1 MFERSGA
8 MNTDELL
15 SYAIRHFGKNSISEV
30 KDNPNLVAFSSPIT
44 KNWFALLNLD
54 PRNKSLNINCG
65 DFAGTIKDLPG
76 FSASSLIKE
85 AKWVEVSL
93 GLSNQKIKKAL
104 EYAFKIALMSN
115 KRPNPEKLIYISD
128 DPIKNGEESVYH
140 EQKLDFKNWK
150 RSSSTPRE
158 ETNSTE
164 EKINLNFEDTRF
176 VPKEIKNMIESYQ
189 YSLPGFIRRE
199 KNFYLQGKLMAS
211 YEDDYEGRQ
220 SFLRYY
226 PTYHDLTVGQART
239 YFTWRTKIRQNIY
252 EKISDS
258 YAYIYLYELLNGIGI
273 KDPEEG
279 LDKLINF
286 NKNYAQRFSP
296 EIGAYL
302 ERWIRD
308 YIVFYNINKANNTF
322 FVKEQD
328 NDKKYERLLYP
339 DQFSSHE
346 VAENLIKLSNYKICN
361 CPLYK
366 KSIEKFEYLLVLIWH
381 KILDLRNDGFDFF
394 TSYVAYKNQMTIQLF
409 SAAVFNHELEPQTTS
424 YEIDQIRKYFYDKEK
439 DTWYCES
446 YWGLTGQKSIMGNFL
461 HEVDREIR
469 LRFNLGRN
477 LKPRKI
483 EKHYLKAIKDGI
495 EEYRIEEQKLKQP
508 KIEFNL
514 SQLSTIREDAAG
526 TRDSLLTEEELQA
539 EQEEKEQLEEAI
551 VDNEQEDYGLSSEEM
566 STIILLLKGKDLN
579 KYLKEHH
586 LMAAVIIDNINEK
599 LFDEFGDNVIEFIN
613 DIPTV
618 IEDYQE
624 DLEDMFLKGTN

>member
-1 MFERSGA
+1 

-30 KDNPNLVAFSSPIT
+30 NDNPNLVAFSSPIT

-54 PRNKSLNINCG
+54 PKNKSLNINCG
-65 DFAGTIKDLPG
+65 DFAATIKDLPG

-104 EYAFKIALMSN
+104 EYAFKIALMSK
-115 KRPNPEKLIYISD
+115 KRPNPEKLIYIPD
-128 DPIKNGEESVYH
+128 TIQNDEESVYH
-140 EQKLDFKNWK
+140 EQKLNFKNWK
-150 RSSSTPRE
+150 RSSNILRKE
-158 ETNSTE
+158 EKSTE
-164 EKINLNFEDTRF
+164 EKINLNFEDTQL
-176 VPKEIKNMIESYQ
+176 VPKEIKRMIESYQ
-189 YSLPGFIRRE
+189 YSLPGSVRRE
-199 KNFYLQGKLMAS
+199 QNFYLQGKLVAS
-211 YEDDYEGRQ
+211 YEDHYEGHQ

-239 YFTWRTKIRQNIY
+239 YFTWRTKIKQNIY

-279 LDKLINF
+279 LDKLITF
-286 NKNYAQRFSP
+286 NKNYAQKFSP
-296 EIGAYL
+296 EMSAYL

-308 YIVFYNINKANNTF
+308 YIIFYNINKTNNTF
-322 FVKEQD
+322 FVKEQT
-328 NDKKYERLLYP
+328 NDKKYEQLLYP
-339 DQFSSHE
+339 DQFSNHE
-346 VAENLIKLSNYKICN
+346 VAENLMKLSNYKISN

-394 TSYVAYKNQMTIQLF
+394 TSYIAYKNQMTIQLF
-409 SAAVFNHELEPQTTS
+409 SAAVFNHQLEPKTTS
-424 YEIDQIRKYFYDKEK
+424 YEIDQIRKYFYDEEK
-439 DTWYCES
+439 NTWYCES

-469 LRFNLGRN
+469 LCFNLGRN

-483 EKHYLKAIKDGI
+483 EKHYLKAIRDGI
-495 EEYRIEEQKLKQP
+495 KEYQIEEQKLKQP

-539 EQEEKEQLEEAI
+539 EQEEREQIEET
-551 VDNEQEDYGLSSEEM
+551 VVNDEQEDYGLSSEEM
-566 STIILLLKGKDLN
+566 ATIILLLKGKDLN

>member
-1 MFERSGA
+1 

-15 SYAIRHFGKNSISEV
+15 SYAIRHFGKNSINEV

-65 DFAGTIKDLPG
+65 DFAATIKDLPG

-115 KRPNPEKLIYISD
+115 KRPNPEKLIYIPD

-150 RSSSTPRE
+150 RSSSAPRE

-176 VPKEIKNMIESYQ
+176 VPKEIKKMIESYQ

-273 KDPEEG
+273 KDSEEG

-322 FVKEQD
+322 FVILHD

-394 TSYVAYKNQMTIQLF
+394 TSYIAYKNQMTIQLF

-495 EEYRIEEQKLKQP
+495 KEYQIEKQKLKQP

>member
-1 MFERSGA
+1 

-115 KRPNPEKLIYISD
+115 KRPNPEKLIYIPD

-176 VPKEIKNMIESYQ
+176 VPKEIKKMIESYQ

-346 VAENLIKLSNYKICN
+346 VAENLIELSNYKICN

-495 EEYRIEEQKLKQP
+495 KEYQIEEQKLKQP

-514 SQLSTIREDAAG
+514 SQLSTIRDDAAG

-551 VDNEQEDYGLSSEEM
+551 VDTEQEDYGLSSEEM
-566 STIILLLKGKDLN
+566 STIILLLKGKDIN

>member
-1 MFERSGA
+1 

-115 KRPNPEKLIYISD
+115 KRPNPEKLIYIPD

-150 RSSSTPRE
+150 RSSSAPRE
-158 ETNSTE
+158 EINSTE

-176 VPKEIKNMIESYQ
+176 VPKEIKKMIESYQ

-394 TSYVAYKNQMTIQLF
+394 TSYIAYKNQMTIQLF

-495 EEYRIEEQKLKQP
+495 KEYQIEEQKLKQP

-514 SQLSTIREDAAG
+514 SQLSTIRDDAAG

-551 VDNEQEDYGLSSEEM
+551 VDTEQEDYGLSSEEM
-566 STIILLLKGKDLN
+566 STIILLLKGKDIN

>member
-1 MFERSGA
+1 

-30 KDNPNLVAFSSPIT
+30 NDNPNLVVFSSPIT

-54 PRNKSLNINCG
+54 PKNKSLNINVG
-65 DFAGTIKDLPG
+65 DFAATIKDLPG

-93 GLSNQKIKKAL
+93 GLSNRKIKKAL
-104 EYAFKIALMSN
+104 EYAFKIALMTN
-115 KRPNPEKLIYISD
+115 KRPNPEKLIYIPD
-128 DPIKNGEESVYH
+128 TIQNDEESVYH
-140 EQKLDFKNWK
+140 EQKLNFKNWK
-150 RSSSTPRE
+150 RSSNILRK
-158 ETNSTE
+158 ETKSKE
-164 EKINLNFEDTRF
+164 EKINLNFEDTQL
-176 VPKEIKNMIESYQ
+176 VPKEIKKMIDSYQ
-189 YSLPGFIRRE
+189 YSLPGSIRRE
-199 KNFYLQGKLMAS
+199 QNFYLQGKLMAS
-211 YEDDYEGRQ
+211 YEDHYDGKQ

-273 KDPEEG
+273 KNPEEG
-279 LDKLINF
+279 LDKLITF
-286 NKNYAQRFSP
+286 NKNYAQKFSP
-296 EIGAYL
+296 EMGAYL

-308 YIVFYNINKANNTF
+308 YIIFYNINKANDTF
-322 FVKEQD
+322 FVKEQT
-328 NDKKYERLLYP
+328 NDKKYEQLLYP
-339 DQFSSHE
+339 DQFSNHE
-346 VAENLIKLSNYKICN
+346 VAESLIKLSNYKIEN

-366 KSIEKFEYLLVLIWH
+366 KNIEKFEHLLVLIWR
-381 KILDLRNDGFDFF
+381 KILDLRSEGFDFF
-394 TSYVAYKNQMTIQLF
+394 TSYIAYKNQMTIQLF
-409 SAAVFNHELEPQTTS
+409 SAAVFNHQLKPKTTS
-424 YEIDQIRKYFYDKEK
+424 YEIDQIRKYFYDEEK
-439 DTWYCES
+439 NTWYCES

-469 LRFNLGRN
+469 LKFNLGRN

-483 EKHYLKAIKDGI
+483 EKHYLKAIRDGI
-495 EEYRIEEQKLKQP
+495 KEYQIEEQKLKQP

-514 SQLSTIREDAAG
+514 SQLSTIREDAVG

-539 EQEEKEQLEEAI
+539 EQEENEQLEETV
-551 VDNEQEDYGLSSEEM
+551 VDNEEENYGLSSEEKT
-566 STIILLLKGKDLN
+566 TIILLLKGKDIN

>member
-1 MFERSGA
+1 

-93 GLSNQKIKKAL
+93 GLSNQKIKKVL

-115 KRPNPEKLIYISD
+115 KRPNPEKLIYIPD

-150 RSSSTPRE
+150 RSSSAPRE

-176 VPKEIKNMIESYQ
+176 VPKEIKKMIESYQ

-346 VAENLIKLSNYKICN
+346 VAENLIELSNYKICN

-446 YWGLTGQKSIMGNFL
+446 YWGVTGQKSIMGNFL

-514 SQLSTIREDAAG
+514 SQLSTIRDDAAG

-551 VDNEQEDYGLSSEEM
+551 VDTEQEDYGLSSEEM
-566 STIILLLKGKDLN
+566 STIILLLKGKDIN

>member
-1 MFERSGA
+1 

-30 KDNPNLVAFSSPIT
+30 NDNPNLVAFSSPIT

-54 PRNKSLNINCG
+54 PKNKSLNINCG
-65 DFAGTIKDLPG
+65 DFAATIKDLPG
-76 FSASSLIKE
+76 FSASSLIKK

-115 KRPNPEKLIYISD
+115 KRPNPEKLIYIPD
-128 DPIKNGEESVYH
+128 TIQNGEERVYQ
-140 EQKLDFKNWK
+140 EQELNFKNWK
-150 RSSSTPRE
+150 RSSNILRKE
-158 ETNSTE
+158 AKSTE
-164 EKINLNFEDTRF
+164 EKINLNFEDTQL
-176 VPKEIKNMIESYQ
+176 VPKEIKKMIESYQ
-189 YSLPGFIRRE
+189 YSLPGSVRRE
-199 KNFYLQGKLMAS
+199 QNFYLQGKLVAS
-211 YEDDYEGRQ
+211 YEDHYEGKQ

-279 LDKLINF
+279 LDKLITF
-286 NKNYAQRFSP
+286 NKNYAQKFSP
-296 EIGAYL
+296 EMGAYL

-308 YIVFYNINKANNTF
+308 YIIFYNINKTNNTF
-322 FVKEQD
+322 FVKEQT
-328 NDKKYERLLYP
+328 NDKKYEQLLYP
-339 DQFSSHE
+339 DQFSNHE
-346 VAENLIKLSNYKICN
+346 VAESLMKLSNYKISN

-366 KSIEKFEYLLVLIWH
+366 KNIEKFEHLLVLIWH

-394 TSYVAYKNQMTIQLF
+394 TSYIAYKNQMTVQLF
-409 SAAVFNHELEPQTTS
+409 SAAVFNHQLEPKTTS
-424 YEIDQIRKYFYDKEK
+424 YEIDQIRKYFYDEEK
-439 DTWYCES
+439 NTWYCES

-469 LRFNLGRN
+469 LCFNLGRN

-483 EKHYLKAIKDGI
+483 EKHYLKAIRDGI
-495 EEYRIEEQKLKQP
+495 KEYQIEEQKLKQP

-514 SQLSTIREDAAG
+514 SQLSTIRADAAG

-539 EQEEKEQLEEAI
+539 EQEEREQIEET
-551 VDNEQEDYGLSSEEM
+551 VVNDEQEDYGLSSEEM
-566 STIILLLKGKDLN
+566 ATIILLLKGKDLN

-624 DLEDMFLKGTN
+624 DLEDMFLKGAN

>member
-1 MFERSGA
+1 M
-8 MNTDELL
+8 
-15 SYAIRHFGKNSISEV
+15 
-30 KDNPNLVAFSSPIT
+30 VAFSSPIT

-85 AKWVEVSL
+85 TKWVEVSL

-176 VPKEIKNMIESYQ
+176 VPKEIKNMIDSYQ

-394 TSYVAYKNQMTIQLF
+394 TSYIAYKNQMTIQLF

-439 DTWYCES
+439 DTWCCES

-514 SQLSTIREDAAG
+514 SQLSTIRDDAAG

-551 VDNEQEDYGLSSEEM
+551 VDTEQEDYGLSSEEM

>member
-1 MFERSGA
+1 

-30 KDNPNLVAFSSPIT
+30 NDNPNLVAFSSPIT

-54 PRNKSLNINCG
+54 PKNKSLNINCG
-65 DFAGTIKDLPG
+65 DFAATIKDLPG
-76 FSASSLIKE
+76 FSASSLIKK

-115 KRPNPEKLIYISD
+115 KRPNPEKLIYIPD
-128 DPIKNGEESVYH
+128 TIQNGEERVYQ
-140 EQKLDFKNWK
+140 EQELNFKNWK
-150 RSSSTPRE
+150 RSSNILRKE
-158 ETNSTE
+158 EKSTE
-164 EKINLNFEDTRF
+164 EKINLNFEDTQF
-176 VPKEIKNMIESYQ
+176 VPKEIKKMIESYQ
-189 YSLPGFIRRE
+189 YSLPGSVRRE
-199 KNFYLQGKLMAS
+199 QNFYLQGKLMAL
-211 YEDDYEGRQ
+211 YEDHYDGKQ

-273 KDPEEG
+273 KNPEEG
-279 LDKLINF
+279 LDKLITF
-286 NKNYAQRFSP
+286 NKNYAQKFSL
-296 EIGAYL
+296 EMGAYL

-308 YIVFYNINKANNTF
+308 YIIFYNINKTNNIF
-322 FVKEQD
+322 FVKEQT
-328 NDKKYERLLYP
+328 NDKKYEQLLYP
-339 DQFSSHE
+339 DQFSNHE
-346 VAENLIKLSNYKICN
+346 VAESLIKLSNYKIRN

-394 TSYVAYKNQMTIQLF
+394 TSYIAYKNQMTIQLF
-409 SAAVFNHELEPQTTS
+409 SAAVFNHQLEPQTTS

-439 DTWYCES
+439 NTWYCES
-446 YWGLTGQKSIMGNFL
+446 YWGLTGQKSIIGNFL

-469 LRFNLGRN
+469 LCFNLGRN

-483 EKHYLKAIKDGI
+483 EKHYLEAIRDGI
-495 EEYRIEEQKLKQP
+495 KEYQIEEQKLKQP

-539 EQEEKEQLEEAI
+539 EQEEREQIEET
-551 VDNEQEDYGLSSEEM
+551 VVNDEQEDYGLSSEEM
-566 STIILLLKGKDLN
+566 ATIILLLKGKDLN

>member
-1 MFERSGA
+1 

-30 KDNPNLVAFSSPIT
+30 NDNPNLVAFSSPIT

-54 PRNKSLNINCG
+54 PKNKSLNINCG
-65 DFAGTIKDLPG
+65 DFAATIKDLPG

-104 EYAFKIALMSN
+104 EYAFKISLMSN
-115 KRPNPEKLIYISD
+115 KRPNPEKLIYIPD
-128 DPIKNGEESVYH
+128 TIQNDEESVYH
-140 EQKLDFKNWK
+140 EQKLNFKNWK
-150 RSSSTPRE
+150 RSSNILLKE
-158 ETNSTE
+158 EKSTE
-164 EKINLNFEDTRF
+164 EKINLNFEDTQL
-176 VPKEIKNMIESYQ
+176 VPKEIKKMIESYQ
-189 YSLPGFIRRE
+189 YSLPGSVRRE
-199 KNFYLQGKLMAS
+199 QNFYLQGKLMAL
-211 YEDDYEGRQ
+211 YEDHYEGKQ
-220 SFLRYY
+220 TFLRYY

-279 LDKLINF
+279 LDKLITF
-286 NKNYAQRFSP
+286 NKNYAQKFSP

-308 YIVFYNINKANNTF
+308 YIIFYNINKANDTF
-322 FVKEQD
+322 FVKEKD
-328 NDKKYERLLYP
+328 NDKKYERLLSP
-339 DQFSSHE
+339 DQFSRHE
-346 VAENLIKLSNYKICN
+346 VAGSLMKLSNYKISN

-366 KSIEKFEYLLVLIWH
+366 KNIEKFEHLLVLIWY

-394 TSYVAYKNQMTIQLF
+394 TSYIAYKNQMTIQLF
-409 SAAVFNHELEPQTTS
+409 SAAVFNRQLEPQTTS

-439 DTWYCES
+439 NTWYCES

-469 LRFNLGRN
+469 LCFNLGRN

-483 EKHYLKAIKDGI
+483 EKHYLRAIRDGI
-495 EEYRIEEQKLKQP
+495 KEYQIEEQKSKQP

-514 SQLSTIREDAAG
+514 AQLSTIRADAAG
-526 TRDSLLTEEELQA
+526 IRDSLLTEEELQA
-539 EQEEKEQLEEAI
+539 EQEENKQIEEAG
-551 VDNEQEDYGLSSEEM
+551 VDDEQENYGLSSEETT
-566 STIILLLKGKDLN
+566 TITLLLKGKDLK
-579 KYLKEHH
+579 KYLKGQH
-586 LMAAVIIDNINEK
+586 LMVAVIIDNINEK

-618 IEDYQE
+618 VEDYQE

>member
-1 MFERSGA
+1 

-30 KDNPNLVAFSSPIT
+30 NDNPNLVAFSSPIT

-54 PRNKSLNINCG
+54 PKNKSLNINCG

-104 EYAFKIALMSN
+104 EYAFKIALMTN
-115 KRPNPEKLIYISD
+115 KRPNPEKLIYIPD
-128 DPIKNGEESVYH
+128 TIQNDEESVYH
-140 EQKLDFKNWK
+140 EQKLNFKNWK
-150 RSSSTPRE
+150 RSSNILRK
-158 ETNSTE
+158 ETKSTE
-164 EKINLNFEDTRF
+164 EKINLNFEDTQL
-176 VPKEIKNMIESYQ
+176 VPKEIKKMIESYQ
-189 YSLPGFIRRE
+189 YSLPGSIRRE
-199 KNFYLQGKLMAS
+199 QNFYLQGKLMAS
-211 YEDDYEGRQ
+211 YEDHYDGKQ

-252 EKISDS
+252 EEISDS

-279 LDKLINF
+279 LDKLITF

-308 YIVFYNINKANNTF
+308 YIVFYNINKTNNTF
-322 FVKEQD
+322 FVKEKD
-328 NDKKYERLLYP
+328 NDKKYERLLSP
-339 DQFSSHE
+339 DQFSRHE
-346 VAENLIKLSNYKICN
+346 VAESLMKLSNYKISN

-366 KSIEKFEYLLVLIWH
+366 KNIEKFEHLLVLIWH

-394 TSYVAYKNQMTIQLF
+394 TSYIAYKNQMTIQLF
-409 SAAVFNHELEPQTTS
+409 SAAVFNHQLKPKTTS

-439 DTWYCES
+439 NTWYCES

-483 EKHYLKAIKDGI
+483 EKHYLKAIRDGI
-495 EEYRIEEQKLKQP
+495 KEYLIEEQKLKQP

-539 EQEEKEQLEEAI
+539 EQEEKKQIEEVV
-551 VDNEQEDYGLSSEEM
+551 VDDEQENYGLSSEEKT
-566 STIILLLKGKDLN
+566 TIILLLKGKDLN

>member
-1 MFERSGA
+1 

-30 KDNPNLVAFSSPIT
+30 NDNPNLVAFSSPIT

-54 PRNKSLNINCG
+54 PKNKSLNINCG
-65 DFAGTIKDLPG
+65 DFAATIKDLPG
-76 FSASSLIKE
+76 FSPSCLIKE
-85 AKWVEVSL
+85 DKWVEVSL

-115 KRPNPEKLIYISD
+115 KRPNPEKLIYIPD
-128 DPIKNGEESVYH
+128 TIQNDEESVYH
-140 EQKLDFKNWK
+140 EQKLNFKNWK
-150 RSSSTPRE
+150 RSSNILRK
-158 ETNSTE
+158 ETKSTE
-164 EKINLNFEDTRF
+164 EKINLNFEDTQF
-176 VPKEIKNMIESYQ
+176 VPKEIKKMIESYQ
-189 YSLPGFIRRE
+189 YSLPGSIRRE
-199 KNFYLQGKLMAS
+199 QNFYLQGKLMGS
-211 YEDDYEGRQ
+211 YEDHYDGKQ

-273 KDPEEG
+273 KNPEEG
-279 LDKLINF
+279 LDKLITF
-286 NKNYAQRFSP
+286 NKNYAQKFSP
-296 EIGAYL
+296 EMGAYL

-308 YIVFYNINKANNTF
+308 YIIFYNINKTNNIF
-322 FVKEQD
+322 FVKEQT
-328 NDKKYERLLYP
+328 NDKKYEQLLYP
-339 DQFSSHE
+339 DQFSNHE
-346 VAENLIKLSNYKICN
+346 VAESLIKLSNYKIRN

-394 TSYVAYKNQMTIQLF
+394 TSYIAYKNQMTIQLF
-409 SAAVFNHELEPQTTS
+409 SAAVFNHQLEPQTTS

-439 DTWYCES
+439 NTWYCES
-446 YWGLTGQKSIMGNFL
+446 YWGLTGQKSIIGNFL

-469 LRFNLGRN
+469 LCFNLGRN

-483 EKHYLKAIKDGI
+483 EKHYLEAIRDGI
-495 EEYRIEEQKLKQP
+495 KEYQIEEQKLKQP

-539 EQEEKEQLEEAI
+539 EQEEREQIEET
-551 VDNEQEDYGLSSEEM
+551 VVNDEQEDYGLSSEEM
-566 STIILLLKGKDLN
+566 ATIILLLKGKDLN

>member
-1 MFERSGA
+1 

-115 KRPNPEKLIYISD
+115 KRPNPEKLIYIPD

-150 RSSSTPRE
+150 RSSSAPRE

-176 VPKEIKNMIESYQ
+176 VPKEIKKMIESYQ

-239 YFTWRTKIRQNIY
+239 YFTWRTKIRQNSY

-346 VAENLIKLSNYKICN
+346 VAENLIELSNYKICN

-394 TSYVAYKNQMTIQLF
+394 TSYIAYKNQMTIQLF

-495 EEYRIEEQKLKQP
+495 KEYQIEEQKLKQP

-514 SQLSTIREDAAG
+514 SHLSTIRDDAAG

-551 VDNEQEDYGLSSEEM
+551 VDTEQEDYGLSSEEM
-566 STIILLLKGKDLN
+566 STIILLLKGKDIN

>member
-1 MFERSGA
+1 

-30 KDNPNLVAFSSPIT
+30 NDNPNLVAFSSPIT

-54 PRNKSLNINCG
+54 PKNKSLNINCG
-65 DFAGTIKDLPG
+65 DFAATIKDLPG

-115 KRPNPEKLIYISD
+115 KRPNPEKLIYIPD
-128 DPIKNGEESVYH
+128 TIQNGEERVYQ
-140 EQKLDFKNWK
+140 EQELNFKNWK
-150 RSSSTPRE
+150 RSSNILRKE
-158 ETNSTE
+158 EKSTE
-164 EKINLNFEDTRF
+164 EINLNFEDTQL
-176 VPKEIKNMIESYQ
+176 VPKEIKKMIESYQ
-189 YSLPGFIRRE
+189 YSLPGSVRRE
-199 KNFYLQGKLMAS
+199 QNFYLQGKLVAS
-211 YEDDYEGRQ
+211 YEDHYEGKQ

-279 LDKLINF
+279 LDKLITF
-286 NKNYAQRFSP
+286 NKNYAQKFSP
-296 EIGAYL
+296 EMSAYL

-308 YIVFYNINKANNTF
+308 YIIFYNINKTNNTF
-322 FVKEQD
+322 FVKEQT
-328 NDKKYERLLYP
+328 NDKKYEQLLYP
-339 DQFSSHE
+339 DQFSNHE
-346 VAENLIKLSNYKICN
+346 VAESLIKLSNYKIRN

-394 TSYVAYKNQMTIQLF
+394 TSYIAYKNQMTVQLF
-409 SAAVFNHELEPQTTS
+409 SAAVFNHQLEPKTTS
-424 YEIDQIRKYFYDKEK
+424 YEIDQIRKYFYDEEK
-439 DTWYCES
+439 NTWYCES

-469 LRFNLGRN
+469 LCFNLGRN

-483 EKHYLKAIKDGI
+483 EKHYLKAIRDGI
-495 EEYRIEEQKLKQP
+495 KEYQIEEQKLKQP

-539 EQEEKEQLEEAI
+539 EQEEREQIEET
-551 VDNEQEDYGLSSEEM
+551 VVNDEQEDYGLSSEEM
-566 STIILLLKGKDLN
+566 ATIILLLKGKDLN

>member
-1 MFERSGA
+1 

-30 KDNPNLVAFSSPIT
+30 NDNPNLIAFSSPIT

-76 FSASSLIKE
+76 FSASFLIKE

-115 KRPNPEKLIYISD
+115 KRPNPEKLIYIPD
-128 DPIKNGEESVYH
+128 TIQNDEESVYH
-140 EQKLDFKNWK
+140 EQKLNFKNWK
-150 RSSSTPRE
+150 RSSNILRK
-158 ETNSTE
+158 ETKSTE
-164 EKINLNFEDTRF
+164 EKINLNFEDTQL
-176 VPKEIKNMIESYQ
+176 VPKEIKNMIDSYQ
-189 YSLPGFIRRE
+189 YSLPGSVRRE
-199 KNFYLQGKLMAS
+199 QNFYLQGKLMAS
-211 YEDDYEGRQ
+211 YEDHYDGKQ

-258 YAYIYLYELLNGIGI
+258 YAYIYLYELLNGVGI
-273 KDPEEG
+273 KNPEEG
-279 LDKLINF
+279 LDKLITF
-286 NKNYAQRFSP
+286 NKNYAQKFSP
-296 EIGAYL
+296 EMGAYL

-308 YIVFYNINKANNTF
+308 YIIFYNIDKANDTF

-328 NDKKYERLLYP
+328 NDKKYEQLLYP
-339 DQFSSHE
+339 DQFSNHE
-346 VAENLIKLSNYKICN
+346 VAESVIKLSNYKIRN

-394 TSYVAYKNQMTIQLF
+394 TSYIAYKNQMTIQLF

-483 EKHYLKAIKDGI
+483 EKHYLEAIRDGI
-495 EEYRIEEQKLKQP
+495 KEYQIEEQKLNQP

-539 EQEEKEQLEEAI
+539 EQEEREQIEET
-551 VDNEQEDYGLSSEEM
+551 VVNDEQEDYGLSSEEM
-566 STIILLLKGKDLN
+566 ATIILLLKGKDLN

>member
-1 MFERSGA
+1 

-115 KRPNPEKLIYISD
+115 KRPNPEKLIYIPD

-176 VPKEIKNMIESYQ
+176 VPKEIKKMIESYQ

-394 TSYVAYKNQMTIQLF
+394 TSYIAYKNQMTIQLF

-495 EEYRIEEQKLKQP
+495 KEYQIEEQKLKQP

-514 SQLSTIREDAAG
+514 SHLSTIRDDAAG

-551 VDNEQEDYGLSSEEM
+551 VDTEQEDYGLSSEEM
-566 STIILLLKGKDLN
+566 STIILLLKGKDIN

>member
-1 MFERSGA
+1 

-30 KDNPNLVAFSSPIT
+30 NDNPNLVAFSSPIT
-44 KNWFALLNLD
+44 ENWFALLNLD
-54 PRNKSLNINCG
+54 PKNKSLNINCG
-65 DFAGTIKDLPG
+65 DFAATIKDLPG

-115 KRPNPEKLIYISD
+115 KRPNPEKLIYIPD
-128 DPIKNGEESVYH
+128 TIQNDEESVYH
-140 EQKLDFKNWK
+140 EQKLNFKNWK
-150 RSSSTPRE
+150 RSSNILRKE
-158 ETNSTE
+158 AKSTE
-164 EKINLNFEDTRF
+164 EEINLNFEDTQL
-176 VPKEIKNMIESYQ
+176 VPKEIKKMIESYQ
-189 YSLPGFIRRE
+189 YSLPGSVRRE

-211 YEDDYEGRQ
+211 YEDDYEGKQ

-226 PTYHDLTVGQART
+226 PTYHDLTVVQART

-279 LDKLINF
+279 LDKLITF

-296 EIGAYL
+296 EMGAYL

-308 YIVFYNINKANNTF
+308 YIVFYNINKANDTF
-322 FVKEQD
+322 FVKEKD
-328 NDKKYERLLYP
+328 NDKKYERLLSP
-339 DQFSSHE
+339 DQFSNHE
-346 VAENLIKLSNYKICN
+346 VAESLIKLSNYKIRN

-394 TSYVAYKNQMTIQLF
+394 TSYIAYKNQMTIQLF
-409 SAAVFNHELEPQTTS
+409 SAAVFNHQLEPQTTS
-424 YEIDQIRKYFYDKEK
+424 YEIDQIRKYFYDEEK
-439 DTWYCES
+439 NTWYCES

-483 EKHYLKAIKDGI
+483 EKHYLEAIRDGI
-495 EEYRIEEQKLKQP
+495 KEYQIEEQKLKQP
-508 KIEFNL
+508 KIKFNL
-514 SQLSTIREDAAG
+514 SQLSTIRADAAG

-539 EQEEKEQLEEAI
+539 EQEENKQIEEAV
-551 VDNEQEDYGLSSEEM
+551 VDDEQENYGLSSEETT
-566 STIILLLKGKDLN
+566 TITLLLKGKDLN
-579 KYLKEHH
+579 KYLKGQH

>member
-1 MFERSGA
+1 

-30 KDNPNLVAFSSPIT
+30 NDNPNLVAFSSPIT

-54 PRNKSLNINCG
+54 PKNKSLNINCG
-65 DFAGTIKDLPG
+65 DFAATIKDLPG
-76 FSASSLIKE
+76 FSTSSLIKE

-115 KRPNPEKLIYISD
+115 KRPNPEKLIYIPD
-128 DPIKNGEESVYH
+128 TIQNDEESVYQ
-140 EQKLDFKNWK
+140 EQELNFKNWK
-150 RSSSTPRE
+150 RSSNILRKE
-158 ETNSTE
+158 EKSTE
-164 EKINLNFEDTRF
+164 EKINLNFEDTQL
-176 VPKEIKNMIESYQ
+176 VPKEIKKMIESYQ
-189 YSLPGFIRRE
+189 YSLPGSVRRE
-199 KNFYLQGKLMAS
+199 QNFYLQGKLMAL
-211 YEDDYEGRQ
+211 YEDHYEGKQ
-220 SFLRYY
+220 TFLRYY

-279 LDKLINF
+279 LDKLITF
-286 NKNYAQRFSP
+286 NKNYAQKFSP

-308 YIVFYNINKANNTF
+308 YIIFYNINKANDTF
-322 FVKEQD
+322 FVKEKD
-328 NDKKYERLLYP
+328 NDKKYERLLSP
-339 DQFSSHE
+339 DQFSRHE
-346 VAENLIKLSNYKICN
+346 VAGSLMKLSNYKISN

-366 KSIEKFEYLLVLIWH
+366 KNIEKFEHLLVLIWY

-394 TSYVAYKNQMTIQLF
+394 TSYIAYKNQMTIQLF
-409 SAAVFNHELEPQTTS
+409 SAAVFNRQLEPQTTS

-439 DTWYCES
+439 NTWYCES

-469 LRFNLGRN
+469 LCFNLGRN

-483 EKHYLKAIKDGI
+483 EKHYLRAIRDGI
-495 EEYRIEEQKLKQP
+495 KEYQIEEQKSKQP

-514 SQLSTIREDAAG
+514 AQLSTIRADAAG
-526 TRDSLLTEEELQA
+526 IRDSLLTEEELQA
-539 EQEEKEQLEEAI
+539 EQEENKQIEEAG
-551 VDNEQEDYGLSSEEM
+551 VDDEQENYGLSSEETT
-566 STIILLLKGKDLN
+566 TITLLLKGKDLK
-579 KYLKEHH
+579 KYLKGQH
-586 LMAAVIIDNINEK
+586 LMVAVIIDNINEK

-618 IEDYQE
+618 VEDYQE

>member
-1 MFERSGA
+1 

-30 KDNPNLVAFSSPIT
+30 NDNPNLVAFSSLIT

-54 PRNKSLNINCG
+54 PKNKSLNINCG
-65 DFAGTIKDLPG
+65 DFAATIKDLPG

-115 KRPNPEKLIYISD
+115 KRPNPEKLIYIPD
-128 DPIKNGEESVYH
+128 TIQNDEESVYH
-140 EQKLDFKNWK
+140 EQKLNFKNWK
-150 RSSSTPRE
+150 RSSNILRKE
-158 ETNSTE
+158 EKPTE
-164 EKINLNFEDTRF
+164 EEINLNFEDTQL
-176 VPKEIKNMIESYQ
+176 VPKEIKKMIESYQ
-189 YSLPGFIRRE
+189 YSLSGSVRRE
-199 KNFYLQGKLMAS
+199 QNFYLQGKLVAS
-211 YEDDYEGRQ
+211 YEDHYEGKQ

-394 TSYVAYKNQMTIQLF
+394 TSYIAYKNQMTIQLF

-495 EEYRIEEQKLKQP
+495 KEYQIEKQKLKQP

-566 STIILLLKGKDLN
+566 STIILLLKGKDIN

>member
-1 MFERSGA
+1 

-30 KDNPNLVAFSSPIT
+30 NDNPNLVAFSSPIT

-54 PRNKSLNINCG
+54 PKNKSLNINCG
-65 DFAGTIKDLPG
+65 DFAATIKDLPG

-115 KRPNPEKLIYISD
+115 KRPNPEKLIYIPD
-128 DPIKNGEESVYH
+128 TIQNDEESVYH
-140 EQKLDFKNWK
+140 EQKLNFKNWK
-150 RSSSTPRE
+150 RSSNILRKE
-158 ETNSTE
+158 AKSTE
-164 EKINLNFEDTRF
+164 EEINLNFEDTQL
-176 VPKEIKNMIESYQ
+176 VPKEIKKMIESYQ
-189 YSLPGFIRRE
+189 YSLPGSVRRE
-199 KNFYLQGKLMAS
+199 QNFYLQGKLMAS
-211 YEDDYEGRQ
+211 YEDHYEGKQ

-226 PTYHDLTVGQART
+226 PTYHDLTAGQART

-252 EKISDS
+252 EKNSDS

-279 LDKLINF
+279 LDKLITF
-286 NKNYAQRFSP
+286 NKNYAQKFSP

-308 YIVFYNINKANNTF
+308 YIIFYNINKTNNTF
-322 FVKEQD
+322 FVKEQT
-328 NDKKYERLLYP
+328 NDKKYERLLSP
-339 DQFSSHE
+339 DQFSRHE
-346 VAENLIKLSNYKICN
+346 VAESLIKLSNYKIRN

-394 TSYVAYKNQMTIQLF
+394 TSYIAYKNQMTIQLF
-409 SAAVFNHELEPQTTS
+409 SAAVFNHQLEPQTTS

-439 DTWYCES
+439 NTWYCES

-483 EKHYLKAIKDGI
+483 EKHYLEAIRDGI
-495 EEYRIEEQKLKQP
+495 KEYQIEEQKLKQP

-539 EQEEKEQLEEAI
+539 EQEEREQIEET
-551 VDNEQEDYGLSSEEM
+551 VVNDEQEDYGLSSEEM
-566 STIILLLKGKDLN
+566 ATIILLLKGKDLN

>member
-1 MFERSGA
+1 

-30 KDNPNLVAFSSPIT
+30 NDNPNLVAFSSPIT

-54 PRNKSLNINCG
+54 PKNKSLNINCG
-65 DFAGTIKDLPG
+65 DFAATIKDLPG

-115 KRPNPEKLIYISD
+115 KRPNPEKLIYIPD
-128 DPIKNGEESVYH
+128 TIQNDEESVYH
-140 EQKLDFKNWK
+140 EQKLNFKNWK
-150 RSSSTPRE
+150 RSSNILRK
-158 ETNSTE
+158 ETKSKE
-164 EKINLNFEDTRF
+164 EKINLNFEDTQL
-176 VPKEIKNMIESYQ
+176 VPKEIKKMIESYQ
-189 YSLPGFIRRE
+189 YSLPGSIRRE
-199 KNFYLQGKLMAS
+199 QNFYLQGKLMAS
-211 YEDDYEGRQ
+211 YEDHYEGKQ

-279 LDKLINF
+279 LDKLITF
-286 NKNYAQRFSP
+286 NKNYAQKFSP
-296 EIGAYL
+296 EMSAYL

-308 YIVFYNINKANNTF
+308 YIIFYNINKTNNTF
-322 FVKEQD
+322 FVKEQT
-328 NDKKYERLLYP
+328 NDKKYEQLLYP
-339 DQFSSHE
+339 DQFSNHE
-346 VAENLIKLSNYKICN
+346 VAESLIKLSNYKIRN

-394 TSYVAYKNQMTIQLF
+394 TSYIAYKNQMTIQLF
-409 SAAVFNHELEPQTTS
+409 SAAVFNHQLEPKTTS
-424 YEIDQIRKYFYDKEK
+424 YEIDQIRKYFYDEEK
-439 DTWYCES
+439 NTWYCES

-469 LRFNLGRN
+469 LCFNLGRN

-483 EKHYLKAIKDGI
+483 EKHYLKAIRDGI
-495 EEYRIEEQKLKQP
+495 KEYQIEEQKLKQP

-539 EQEEKEQLEEAI
+539 EQEEREKIEET
-551 VDNEQEDYGLSSEEM
+551 VVNDEQEDYGLSSEEM
-566 STIILLLKGKDLN
+566 ATIILLLKGKDLN

>member
-1 MFERSGA
+1 

-30 KDNPNLVAFSSPIT
+30 NDNPNLVAFSSPIT

-54 PRNKSLNINCG
+54 PKNKSLNINCG
-65 DFAGTIKDLPG
+65 DFAATIKDLPG

-115 KRPNPEKLIYISD
+115 KRPNPEKLIYIPD
-128 DPIKNGEESVYH
+128 TIQNGEERVYQ
-140 EQKLDFKNWK
+140 EQELNFKNWK
-150 RSSSTPRE
+150 RSSNILRKE
-158 ETNSTE
+158 EKSTE
-164 EKINLNFEDTRF
+164 EINLNFEDTQL
-176 VPKEIKNMIESYQ
+176 VPKEIKRMIESYQ
-189 YSLPGFIRRE
+189 YSLPGSVRRE
-199 KNFYLQGKLMAS
+199 QNFYLQGKLVAS
-211 YEDDYEGRQ
+211 YEDHYEGKQ

-273 KDPEEG
+273 KNPEAG
-279 LDKLINF
+279 LDKLITF
-286 NKNYAQRFSP
+286 NKNYAQKFSP
-296 EIGAYL
+296 EMSAYL

-308 YIVFYNINKANNTF
+308 YIIFYNINKTNNTF
-322 FVKEQD
+322 FVKEQT
-328 NDKKYERLLYP
+328 NDKKYEQLLYP
-339 DQFSSHE
+339 DQFSNHE
-346 VAENLIKLSNYKICN
+346 VAESLIKLSNYKIRN

-394 TSYVAYKNQMTIQLF
+394 TSYIAYKNQMTIQLF
-409 SAAVFNHELEPQTTS
+409 SAAVFNHQLEPQTTS
-424 YEIDQIRKYFYDKEK
+424 YEIDQIRKYFYDEEK
-439 DTWYCES
+439 NTWYCES

-469 LRFNLGRN
+469 LCFNLGRN

-483 EKHYLKAIKDGI
+483 EKHYLKAIRDGI
-495 EEYRIEEQKLKQP
+495 KEYQIEEQKLKQP

-539 EQEEKEQLEEAI
+539 EQEEREQIEET
-551 VDNEQEDYGLSSEEM
+551 VVNDEQEDYGLSSEEM
-566 STIILLLKGKDLN
+566 ATIILLLKGKDLN

>member
-1 MFERSGA
+1 

-15 SYAIRHFGKNSISEV
+15 SYAIRHFGKNSINEV

-65 DFAGTIKDLPG
+65 DFAATIKDLPG

-115 KRPNPEKLIYISD
+115 KRPNPEKLIYIPD

-150 RSSSTPRE
+150 RSSSAPRE

-176 VPKEIKNMIESYQ
+176 VPKEIKKMIESYQ

-273 KDPEEG
+273 KDSEEG

-394 TSYVAYKNQMTIQLF
+394 TSYIAYKNQMTIQLF

-495 EEYRIEEQKLKQP
+495 KEYQIEKQKLKQP

-624 DLEDMFLKGTN
+624 ELEDMFLKGTN

>member
-1 MFERSGA
+1 

-30 KDNPNLVAFSSPIT
+30 NDNPNLVAFSSPIT

-54 PRNKSLNINCG
+54 PKNKSLNINCG
-65 DFAGTIKDLPG
+65 DFAATIKDLPG

-115 KRPNPEKLIYISD
+115 KRPNPEKLIYIPD
-128 DPIKNGEESVYH
+128 TIQNGEERVYQ
-140 EQKLDFKNWK
+140 EQELNFKNWK
-150 RSSSTPRE
+150 RSSNILRKE
-158 ETNSTE
+158 EKSTE
-164 EKINLNFEDTRF
+164 EKINLNFEDTQL
-176 VPKEIKNMIESYQ
+176 VPKEIKKMIESYQ
-189 YSLPGFIRRE
+189 YSLPGSVRRE
-199 KNFYLQGKLMAS
+199 QNFYLQCKLMAL
-211 YEDDYEGRQ
+211 YEDHYEGKQ
-220 SFLRYY
+220 TFLRYY

-279 LDKLINF
+279 LDKLITF
-286 NKNYAQRFSP
+286 NKNYAQKFSP

-308 YIVFYNINKANNTF
+308 YIIFYNINKANDTF
-322 FVKEQD
+322 FVKEKD
-328 NDKKYERLLYP
+328 NDKKYERLLSP
-339 DQFSSHE
+339 DQFSRHE
-346 VAENLIKLSNYKICN
+346 VAGSLMKLSNYKISN

-366 KSIEKFEYLLVLIWH
+366 KNIEKFEHLLVLIWY

-394 TSYVAYKNQMTIQLF
+394 TSYIAYKNQMTIQLF
-409 SAAVFNHELEPQTTS
+409 SAAVFNRQLEPQTTS

-439 DTWYCES
+439 NTWYCES

-469 LRFNLGRN
+469 LCFNLGRN

-483 EKHYLKAIKDGI
+483 EKHYLRAIRDGI
-495 EEYRIEEQKLKQP
+495 KEYQIEEQKSKQP

-514 SQLSTIREDAAG
+514 AQLSTIRADAAG
-526 TRDSLLTEEELQA
+526 IRDSLLTEEELQA
-539 EQEEKEQLEEAI
+539 EQEENKQIEEAG
-551 VDNEQEDYGLSSEEM
+551 VDDEQENYGLSSEETT
-566 STIILLLKGKDLN
+566 TITLLLKGKDLK
-579 KYLKEHH
+579 KYLKGQH
-586 LMAAVIIDNINEK
+586 LMVAVIIDNINEK

-618 IEDYQE
+618 VEDYQE

>member
-1 MFERSGA
+1 

-30 KDNPNLVAFSSPIT
+30 NDNPNLVAFSSPIT

-54 PRNKSLNINCG
+54 PKNKSLNINCG
-65 DFAGTIKDLPG
+65 DFAATIKDLPG

-93 GLSNQKIKKAL
+93 GLNNQKIKKAL

-115 KRPNPEKLIYISD
+115 KRPNPEKLIYIPD
-128 DPIKNGEESVYH
+128 TIQNGEERVYQ
-140 EQKLDFKNWK
+140 EQELNFKNWK
-150 RSSSTPRE
+150 RSSNILRKE
-158 ETNSTE
+158 EKSTE
-164 EKINLNFEDTRF
+164 EINLNFEDTQL
-176 VPKEIKNMIESYQ
+176 VPKEIKKMIESYQ

-394 TSYVAYKNQMTIQLF
+394 TSYIAYKNQMTIQLF

-495 EEYRIEEQKLKQP
+495 KEYQIEKQKLKQP

-539 EQEEKEQLEEAI
+539 EEEEKEQLEEAI

>member
-1 MFERSGA
+1 

-30 KDNPNLVAFSSPIT
+30 NDNPNLVAFSSPIT

-54 PRNKSLNINCG
+54 PKNKSLNINCG
-65 DFAGTIKDLPG
+65 DFAATIKDLPG

-115 KRPNPEKLIYISD
+115 KRPNPEKLIYIPD
-128 DPIKNGEESVYH
+128 TIQNGEERVYQ
-140 EQKLDFKNWK
+140 EQELNFKNWK
-150 RSSSTPRE
+150 RSSNILRKE
-158 ETNSTE
+158 EKSTE
-164 EKINLNFEDTRF
+164 EINLNFEDTQL
-176 VPKEIKNMIESYQ
+176 VPKEIKKMIESYQ
-189 YSLPGFIRRE
+189 YSLPGSVRRE
-199 KNFYLQGKLMAS
+199 QNFYLQGKLVAS
-211 YEDDYEGRQ
+211 YEDHYEGKQ

-279 LDKLINF
+279 LDKLITF
-286 NKNYAQRFSP
+286 NKNYAQKFSP
-296 EIGAYL
+296 EMSAYL

-308 YIVFYNINKANNTF
+308 YIIFYNINKTNNTF
-322 FVKEQD
+322 FVKEQT
-328 NDKKYERLLYP
+328 NDKKYEQLLYP
-339 DQFSSHE
+339 DQFSNHE
-346 VAENLIKLSNYKICN
+346 VAESLMKLSNYKISN

-366 KSIEKFEYLLVLIWH
+366 KNIEKFEHLLVLIWH

-394 TSYVAYKNQMTIQLF
+394 TSYIAYKNQMTVQLF
-409 SAAVFNHELEPQTTS
+409 SAAVFNHQLEPKTTS
-424 YEIDQIRKYFYDKEK
+424 YEIDQIRKYFYDEEK
-439 DTWYCES
+439 NTWYCES

-469 LRFNLGRN
+469 LCFNLGRN

-483 EKHYLKAIKDGI
+483 EKHYLKAIRDGI
-495 EEYRIEEQKLKQP
+495 KEYQIEEQKLKQP

-539 EQEEKEQLEEAI
+539 EQEEREQIEET
-551 VDNEQEDYGLSSEEM
+551 VVNDEQEDYRLSSEEM
-566 STIILLLKGKDLN
+566 ATIILLLKGKDLN

>member
-1 MFERSGA
+1 

-30 KDNPNLVAFSSPIT
+30 NDNPNLVAFSSPIT

-54 PRNKSLNINCG
+54 PKNKSLNINCG
-65 DFAGTIKDLPG
+65 DFAATIKDLPG
-76 FSASSLIKE
+76 FSASSLIKK

-104 EYAFKIALMSN
+104 EYAFKIALMSK
-115 KRPNPEKLIYISD
+115 KRPNPEKLIYIPD
-128 DPIKNGEESVYH
+128 TIQNDEESVYH
-140 EQKLDFKNWK
+140 EQKLNFKNWK
-150 RSSSTPRE
+150 RSSNILRKE
-158 ETNSTE
+158 EKPTE
-164 EKINLNFEDTRF
+164 EEINLNFEDTQL
-176 VPKEIKNMIESYQ
+176 VPKEIKKMIESYQ
-189 YSLPGFIRRE
+189 YSLSGSVRRE
-199 KNFYLQGKLMAS
+199 QNFYLQGKLVAS
-211 YEDDYEGRQ
+211 YEDHYEGKQ

-226 PTYHDLTVGQART
+226 PTYHDLTVVQART

-279 LDKLINF
+279 LDKLITF

-296 EIGAYL
+296 EMGAYL

-308 YIVFYNINKANNTF
+308 YIVFYNINKANDTF
-322 FVKEQD
+322 FVKEKD
-328 NDKKYERLLYP
+328 NDKKYERLLSP
-339 DQFSSHE
+339 DQFSNHE
-346 VAENLIKLSNYKICN
+346 VAESLIKLSNYKIRN

-394 TSYVAYKNQMTIQLF
+394 TSYIAYKNQMTIQLF
-409 SAAVFNHELEPQTTS
+409 SAAVFNHQLEPQTTS
-424 YEIDQIRKYFYDKEK
+424 YEIDQIRKYFYDEEK
-439 DTWYCES
+439 NTWYCES

-483 EKHYLKAIKDGI
+483 EKHYLEAIRDGI
-495 EEYRIEEQKLKQP
+495 KEYQIEEQKLKQP
-508 KIEFNL
+508 KIKFNL
-514 SQLSTIREDAAG
+514 SQLSTIRADAAG

-539 EQEEKEQLEEAI
+539 EQEENKQIEEAV
-551 VDNEQEDYGLSSEEM
+551 VDDEQENYGLSSEETT
-566 STIILLLKGKDLN
+566 TITLLLKGKDLN
-579 KYLKEHH
+579 KYLKGQH

>member
-1 MFERSGA
+1 

-30 KDNPNLVAFSSPIT
+30 NDNPNLVAFSSPIT

-54 PRNKSLNINCG
+54 PKNKSLNINCG
-65 DFAGTIKDLPG
+65 DFAATIKDLPG
-76 FSASSLIKE
+76 FSASSLIKK

-104 EYAFKIALMSN
+104 EYAFKIALMSK
-115 KRPNPEKLIYISD
+115 KRPNPEKLIYIPD
-128 DPIKNGEESVYH
+128 TIQNDEESVYH
-140 EQKLDFKNWK
+140 EQKLNFKNWK
-150 RSSSTPRE
+150 RSSNILRKE
-158 ETNSTE
+158 EKSTE
-164 EKINLNFEDTRF
+164 EKINLNFEDTQL
-176 VPKEIKNMIESYQ
+176 VPKEIKKMIESYQ
-189 YSLPGFIRRE
+189 YSLPGSVRRE
-199 KNFYLQGKLMAS
+199 QNFYLQGKLMAS
-211 YEDDYEGRQ
+211 YEDHYQGKQ

-279 LDKLINF
+279 LDKLITF
-286 NKNYAQRFSP
+286 NKNYAQKFSP
-296 EIGAYL
+296 EMGAYL

-308 YIVFYNINKANNTF
+308 YIIFYNINKTNNTF
-322 FVKEQD
+322 FVKEQT
-328 NDKKYERLLYP
+328 NDKKYEQLLYP
-339 DQFSSHE
+339 DQFSNHE
-346 VAENLIKLSNYKICN
+346 VAESLIKLSNYKIRN

-394 TSYVAYKNQMTIQLF
+394 TSYIAYKNQMTIQLF
-409 SAAVFNHELEPQTTS
+409 SAAVFNHQLEPQTTS

-439 DTWYCES
+439 NTWYCES

-483 EKHYLKAIKDGI
+483 EKHYLKAIRNGI
-495 EEYRIEEQKLKQP
+495 KKYQIEEQKLKQP

-514 SQLSTIREDAAG
+514 SRLSTIRADAAG

-539 EQEEKEQLEEAI
+539 EQEEKKQIEEAA
-551 VDNEQEDYGLSSEEM
+551 VDDEQENYGLSSEEM
-566 STIILLLKGKDLN
+566 ATIILLLKGKDLN

-586 LMAAVIIDNINEK
+586 LMTAVIIDNINEK

>member
-1 MFERSGA
+1 

-15 SYAIRHFGKNSISEV
+15 SYAIRHFGKNSINEV

-65 DFAGTIKDLPG
+65 DFAATIKDLPG

-115 KRPNPEKLIYISD
+115 KRPNPEKLIYIPD

-150 RSSSTPRE
+150 RSSSAPRE

-176 VPKEIKNMIESYQ
+176 VPKEIKKMIESYQ

-273 KDPEEG
+273 KDSEEG

-328 NDKKYERLLYP
+328 NDKKYVRLLYP

-394 TSYVAYKNQMTIQLF
+394 TSYIAYKNQMTIQLF

-495 EEYRIEEQKLKQP
+495 KEYQIEKQKLKQP

>member
-1 MFERSGA
+1 

-30 KDNPNLVAFSSPIT
+30 NDNPNLVAFSSPIT

-54 PRNKSLNINCG
+54 PKNKSLNINCG
-65 DFAGTIKDLPG
+65 DFAATIKDLPG
-76 FSASSLIKE
+76 FSPSSLIKE
-85 AKWVEVSL
+85 DKWVEVSL

-115 KRPNPEKLIYISD
+115 KRPNPEKLIYIPD
-128 DPIKNGEESVYH
+128 TIQNDEESVYH
-140 EQKLDFKNWK
+140 EQKLNFKKWK
-150 RSSSTPRE
+150 RSSSVPQE
-158 ETNSTE
+158 KVKSTE
-164 EKINLNFEDTRF
+164 EKINLNFEDSQL
-176 VPKEIKNMIESYQ
+176 VPKEIKKMIESYQ
-189 YSLPGFIRRE
+189 YSLPGSIRRE
-199 KNFYLQGKLMAS
+199 QNFYLQGKLMAS
-211 YEDDYEGRQ
+211 YEDHYEGKQ

-273 KDPEEG
+273 KNPEEG
-279 LDKLINF
+279 LDKLITF
-286 NKNYAQRFSP
+286 NKNYAQKFSP
-296 EIGAYL
+296 EMGAYL

-308 YIVFYNINKANNTF
+308 YIIFYNINKTNNTF
-322 FVKEQD
+322 FVKEQT
-328 NDKKYERLLYP
+328 NDKKYEQLLYP
-339 DQFSSHE
+339 DQFSNHE
-346 VAENLIKLSNYKICN
+346 VAESLIKLSNYKIRN

-394 TSYVAYKNQMTIQLF
+394 TSYIAYKNQMTIQLF
-409 SAAVFNHELEPQTTS
+409 SAAVFNHQLEPQTTS

-439 DTWYCES
+439 NTWYCES

-483 EKHYLKAIKDGI
+483 EKHYLEAIRDGI
-495 EEYRIEEQKLKQP
+495 KEYQIEEQKLKQP

-539 EQEEKEQLEEAI
+539 EQEEREQIEET
-551 VDNEQEDYGLSSEEM
+551 VVNDEQEDYGLSSEEM
-566 STIILLLKGKDLN
+566 ATIILLLKGKDLN

-624 DLEDMFLKGTN
+624 DLEDIFLKGAN

>member
-1 MFERSGA
+1 

-30 KDNPNLVAFSSPIT
+30 NDNPNLVAFSSPIT

-54 PRNKSLNINCG
+54 PKNKSLNINCG
-65 DFAGTIKDLPG
+65 DFAATIKDLPG
-76 FSASSLIKE
+76 FSASSLIKK

-115 KRPNPEKLIYISD
+115 KRPNPEKLIYIPD
-128 DPIKNGEESVYH
+128 TIQNGEERVYQ
-140 EQKLDFKNWK
+140 EQELNFKNWK
-150 RSSSTPRE
+150 RSSNILRK
-158 ETNSTE
+158 E
-164 EKINLNFEDTRF
+164 EKSTKEEINLNFEDTQL
-176 VPKEIKNMIESYQ
+176 VPKEIKKMIESYQ
-189 YSLPGFIRRE
+189 YSLPGSVRRE
-199 KNFYLQGKLMAS
+199 QNFYLQGKLVAS
-211 YEDDYEGRQ
+211 YEDHYEGKQ

-279 LDKLINF
+279 LDKLITF
-286 NKNYAQRFSP
+286 NKNYAQKFSP
-296 EIGAYL
+296 EMGAYL

-308 YIVFYNINKANNTF
+308 YIIFYNINKTNNTF
-322 FVKEQD
+322 FVKEQT
-328 NDKKYERLLYP
+328 NDKKYEQLLYP
-339 DQFSSHE
+339 DQFSNHE
-346 VAENLIKLSNYKICN
+346 VAESLMKLSNYKISN

-366 KSIEKFEYLLVLIWH
+366 KNIEKFEHLLVLIWH

-394 TSYVAYKNQMTIQLF
+394 TSYIAYKNQMTVQLF
-409 SAAVFNHELEPQTTS
+409 SAAVFNHQLEPKTTS
-424 YEIDQIRKYFYDKEK
+424 YEIDQIRKYFYDEEK
-439 DTWYCES
+439 NTWYCES

-469 LRFNLGRN
+469 LCFNLGRN

-483 EKHYLKAIKDGI
+483 EKHYLKAIRDGI
-495 EEYRIEEQKLKQP
+495 KEYQIEEQKLKQP

-514 SQLSTIREDAAG
+514 SQLSTIRADAAG

-539 EQEEKEQLEEAI
+539 EQEEREQIEET
-551 VDNEQEDYGLSSEEM
+551 VVNDEQEDYGLSSEEM
-566 STIILLLKGKDLN
+566 TTIILLLKGKDLN

-624 DLEDMFLKGTN
+624 DLEDMFLKGAN

>member
-1 MFERSGA
+1 

-30 KDNPNLVAFSSPIT
+30 NDNPNLVAFSSPIT

-54 PRNKSLNINCG
+54 PKNKSLNINCG
-65 DFAGTIKDLPG
+65 DFAITIKDLPG
-76 FSASSLIKE
+76 FSPSSLIKE
-85 AKWVEVSL
+85 DKWVEVSL

-115 KRPNPEKLIYISD
+115 KRPNPEKLIYIPD
-128 DPIKNGEESVYH
+128 TIQNDEESVYH
-140 EQKLDFKNWK
+140 EQKLNFKKWK
-150 RSSSTPRE
+150 RSSSVPQE
-158 ETNSTE
+158 KVKSTE
-164 EKINLNFEDTRF
+164 EKINLNFEDSQL
-176 VPKEIKNMIESYQ
+176 VPKEIKKMIESYQ
-189 YSLPGFIRRE
+189 YSLPGSIRRE
-199 KNFYLQGKLMAS
+199 QNFYLQGKLMAS
-211 YEDDYEGRQ
+211 YEDHYEGKQ

-279 LDKLINF
+279 LDKLITF

-308 YIVFYNINKANNTF
+308 YIVFYNINKANDTF
-322 FVKEQD
+322 FVKEQT
-328 NDKKYERLLYP
+328 NDKKYERLLSP
-339 DQFSSHE
+339 DQFSRHE
-346 VAENLIKLSNYKICN
+346 VAESLIKLSNYKIRN

-366 KSIEKFEYLLVLIWH
+366 KSIEKFEYLLVLIWY
-381 KILDLRNDGFDFF
+381 KILDLRSDGFDFF
-394 TSYVAYKNQMTIQLF
+394 TSYIAYKNQMTIQLF
-409 SAAVFNHELEPQTTS
+409 SAAVFNHQLEPKTTS

-439 DTWYCES
+439 NTWYCES

-461 HEVDREIR
+461 HEVDCEIR
-469 LRFNLGRN
+469 LHFNLGRN

-483 EKHYLKAIKDGI
+483 EKHYLKAIRDGI
-495 EEYRIEEQKLKQP
+495 KEYQIEEQKLKQP

-539 EQEEKEQLEEAI
+539 EQEEKEQLEEVI

-566 STIILLLKGKDLN
+566 GTIILLLKGKDLN